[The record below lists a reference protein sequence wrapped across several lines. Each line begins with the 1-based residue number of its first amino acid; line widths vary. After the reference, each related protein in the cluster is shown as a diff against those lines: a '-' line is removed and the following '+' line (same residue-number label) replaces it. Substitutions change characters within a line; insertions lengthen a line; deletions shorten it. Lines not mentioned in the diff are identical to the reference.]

1 MMPRKKLRICESEF
15 RRLWTTGWSRT
26 QLAEHFNCSVSGI
39 DTCRMNL
46 ALPARLRKKPRE
58 SHCALDPTP
67 EEIEQRK
74 KEAREIH
81 LARRRSESER
91 ATEKRL
97 ARRRVL
103 QES

>member
-1 MMPRKKLRICESEF
+1 MPRKKLRICEAEF
-15 RRLWTTGWSRT
+15 RRLWAAGCSRT
-26 QLAEHFNCSVSGI
+26 QLAEHFGCSVSWI
-39 DTCRMNL
+39 DNYRMGL
-46 ALPARLRKKPRE
+46 ALPVRQRRNPRE
-58 SHCALDPTP
+58 SYSPFDPTP

-74 KEAREIH
+74 TECREIR

>member
-1 MMPRKKLRICESEF
+1 MPRKKLRICEAEF
-15 RRLWTTGWSRT
+15 RRLWAAGWSRP
-26 QLAEHFNCSVSGI
+26 QLAEHFDCSVSWI
-39 DTCRMNL
+39 DNYRMGL
-46 ALPARLRKKPRE
+46 ALPVRQRRNPRE
-58 SHCALDPTP
+58 SYCALDPTP

-81 LARRRSESER
+81 LARRRGESER

-97 ARRRVL
+97 SRRRAL

>member
-1 MMPRKKLRICESEF
+1 MPRKKLRICESEF
-15 RRLWTTGWSRT
+15 RRLWTAGWSRT
-26 QLAEHFNCSVSGI
+26 QLAEHFGCSVSWI
-39 DTCRMNL
+39 DNYRMGL

-58 SHCALDPTP
+58 SYCALDPTP

-74 KEAREIH
+74 TECREIR
-81 LARRRSESER
+81 LARRRGESER

>member
-1 MMPRKKLRICESEF
+1 MPRKKLRICESEF
-15 RRLWTTGWSRT
+15 RRLWTAGWSRT
-26 QLAEHFNCSVSGI
+26 QLSEHFDCSVSWI
-39 DTCRMNL
+39 DNYRTNL
-46 ALPARLRKKPRE
+46 ALPARQRRNPRE
-58 SHCALDPTP
+58 SYCALDPTP

-81 LARRRSESER
+81 LARRRGESER

-97 ARRRVL
+97 SRRRAL

>member
-1 MMPRKKLRICESEF
+1 MPRKKLRICEAEF
-15 RRLWTTGWSRT
+15 RRLWAAGWSRT